1 MRNENNTVIKTE
13 RVSSMGGSRESIKE
27 NKEPENEVNGAKSQ
41 KRKSPDEGIQSATES
56 DAGSE
61 RGARSKRSDSVE
73 LITAK
78 TVEIDITSG
87 DDFDKMPPPAV
98 PKKATKKTRTKQK
111 KPAEEVEPE
120 DPQPGALRVTRS
132 KIKQEKVSIDRIP
145 AQLPEVETSLQSTSD
160 VDSTKSNETAVS
172 KKAKKQYPMPILVKI
187 ENPDEIARKLSEA
200 AESPPVFDSPTVE
213 VCNETFNVPTVNET
227 VTLGPAPTMNETVTI
242 SHNPN
247 ETVTISRNPNESLMT
262 EDNDDDEEIPLSVL
276 KNQKQ
281 PLPTMPA
288 LKLKKNEVFK

>member
-1 MRNENNTVIKTE
+1 MRNESNTVIKTE

-27 NKEPENEVNGAKSQ
+27 NKEPENEVNVAKSQ

-111 KPAEEVEPE
+111 KPVEEVEPE
-120 DPQPGALRVTRS
+120 APQPGALRVTRS
-132 KIKQEKVSIDRIP
+132 KIKQEKVSIEP
-145 AQLPEVETSLQSTSD
+145 THAQLPEVETTLQSTSD
-160 VDSTKSNETAVS
+160 IDSTKSNETAVS
-172 KKAKKQYPMPILVKI
+172 KKTKKKYPMPILVKI
-187 ENPDEIARKLSEA
+187 ENPEEIAKKSSEA
-200 AESPPVFDSPTVE
+200 AESPPVLDSPTVE

-227 VTLGPAPTMNETVTI
+227 VTLVPAPTM
-242 SHNPN
+242 N

-262 EDNDDDEEIPLSVL
+262 EDNDDDEEDVPLATM
-276 KNQKQ
+276 KKQKQ
-281 PLPTMPA
+281 PLPTMPG